1 MIKHECKIEVRQKEG
16 IFMNKPSIKFVQK
29 YDNIPK
35 TNVRRGQPLLIK

>member
-1 MIKHECKIEVRQKEG
+1 
-16 IFMNKPSIKFVQK
+16 MNKPSIKFVQK